1 MKPRIPPIDRGDA
14 DPRSE
19 AQFAR
24 IESLGGYVPNMHL
37 TFGSHPE
44 LYSAWLPFA
53 VHVMPN
59 SSLPARERQILI
71 LGTSFAWRAV
81 YPWAHHAKISEA
93 LRALSADEVA
103 RIADGPEHPSWSD
116 AEAALLRACIET
128 RSDGRIAEGTWQL
141 LAARYDAKQLLDIVF
156 TIGQYGLIASALNSL
171 EVQLEAGFE
180 PPAWSKGAA
189 RDDRS
194 R

>member
-1 MKPRIPPIDRGDA
+1 MKPRIPPIDRSQA

-44 LYSAWLPFA
+44 LYAAWLPFA
-53 VHVMPN
+53 VHVMPG

-81 YPWAHHAKISEA
+81 YPWAHHAKISET
-93 LRALSADEVA
+93 LRALSADEVS
-103 RIADGPEHPSWSD
+103 RIADGPDHPAWSPV
-116 AEAALLRACIET
+116 EAALIRACLET
-128 RSDGRIAEGTWQL
+128 RSDGRISERTWQTL
-141 LAARYDAKQLLDIVF
+141 GARYDAKQLLDLVF

-171 EVQLEAGFE
+171 KVELEAGFE
-180 PPAWSKGAA
+180 APAWSQGAA
-189 RDDRS
+189 RGDRS
-194 R
+194 G

>member
-1 MKPRIPPIDRGDA
+1 MKPRVPPITRENA

-37 TFGSHPE
+37 TFGTHPE

-59 SSLPARERQILI
+59 SSLPARDRQILI
-71 LGTSFAWRAV
+71 LGTSFAWRAI
-81 YPWAHHAKISEA
+81 YPWSHHAKISET
-93 LRALSADEVA
+93 LRALSADEVS
-103 RIADGPEHPSWSD
+103 RIAEGPDHPSWSQT
-116 AEAALLRACIET
+116 EAALLRACVET
-128 RSDGRIAEGTWQL
+128 RSDGRISERTWQT
-141 LAARYDAKQLLDIVF
+141 LAAQYGTNQLLDIVF

-171 EVQLEAGFE
+171 GVELEAGFE
-180 PPAWSKGAA
+180 APAWSKAGA
-189 RDDRS
+189 
-194 R
+194 